1 MNQILKGLSLL
12 IYLIVWSH
20 GYSQGNFIPLDYSV
34 DTNWAILK
42 SNFDQSNGEFVTDQP
57 IEGIDVFFVYPTLIA
72 EKEDQR
78 WNAEITDMAW
88 KKRVQDVSVKFQASA
103 FANCGRTFVPYYRQA
118 HLRAYDQLED
128 GGQDAILRGYADL
141 RASFMYY
148 LENYNKG
155 NGIILAG
162 HSQGS
167 TQLMLLLKE
176 FFVEKDLKNQ
186 LVAAYLPGI
195 SLKENEFNG
204 IPLMQN
210 ANETGGFL
218 TWNTFKW
225 KYDIPRYH
233 NWYEGGAV
241 VDPITW
247 TGKSPQSRKQHQGFL
262 FRNGKKYT
270 QCIRTEII
278 DGGIRMKAPKFPYRH
293 LAIFMKHYH
302 IADINFFWEDIRQ
315 NCRQRALSYIDQT
328 Q

>member
-20 GYSQGNFIPLDYSV
+20 GYSQGNFFPLDYSI
-34 DTNWAILK
+34 DSNWAILK
-42 SNFDQSNGEFVTDQP
+42 SNFNSSNGEFVEDVP
-57 IEGIDVFFVYPTLIA
+57 IKGIDVFFVYPTLIA

-78 WNAEITDMAW
+78 WNAEITDMVW

-141 RASFMYY
+141 RASFLYY
-148 LENYNKG
+148 LQNYNNG

-176 FFVEKDLKNQ
+176 FFVDKELKNQ

-210 ANETGGFL
+210 ANETGGFV

-247 TGKSPQSRKQHQGFL
+247 TNKSPQSRKQHQGFL

-302 IADINFFWEDIRQ
+302 IADINFFWEDIRK